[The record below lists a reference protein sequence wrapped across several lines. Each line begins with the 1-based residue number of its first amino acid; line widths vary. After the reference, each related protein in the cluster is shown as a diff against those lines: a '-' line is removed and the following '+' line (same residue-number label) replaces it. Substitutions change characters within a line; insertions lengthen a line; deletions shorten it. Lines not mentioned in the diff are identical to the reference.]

1 MDKMEYLLDL
11 YDIELH
17 KRLMYSSTNRKYELK
32 LTLEHI
38 SALEEI
44 IKIVEEHEQSIN
56 VYVLGHMPEL
66 YLNTGRAASPPNRQ

>member
-11 YDIELH
+11 YDMELH
-17 KRLMYSSTNRKYELK
+17 KRLMYESTDRKDELK

-44 IKIVEEHEQSIN
+44 IKIVEEH
-56 VYVLGHMPEL
+56 G
-66 YLNTGRAASPPNRQ
+66 

>member
-17 KRLMYSSTNRKYELK
+17 KRLMYESTDRNDELK

-44 IKIVEEHEQSIN
+44 IKIIEEHE
-56 VYVLGHMPEL
+56 
-66 YLNTGRAASPPNRQ
+66 

>member
-11 YDIELH
+11 YDIEH
-17 KRLMYSSTNRKYELK
+17 YKRFMYEITDRKDELT

-44 IKIVEEHEQSIN
+44 IKIVEEHE
-56 VYVLGHMPEL
+56 
-66 YLNTGRAASPPNRQ
+66 

>member
-1 MDKMEYLLDL
+1 MDRMEYLLDL

-17 KRLMYSSTNRKYELK
+17 KRLMYSITNRKDELK

-44 IKIVEEHEQSIN
+44 INIVEENE
-56 VYVLGHMPEL
+56 
-66 YLNTGRAASPPNRQ
+66 

>member
-11 YDIELH
+11 YDTELH
-17 KRLMYSSTNRKYELK
+17 KHLMYSSTNRKDELK

-44 IKIVEEHEQSIN
+44 IKIVEEHE
-56 VYVLGHMPEL
+56 
-66 YLNTGRAASPPNRQ
+66 

>member
-11 YDIELH
+11 YDMELH
-17 KRLMYSSTNRKYELK
+17 KRFMYESTDRRDGLK

-44 IKIVEEHEQSIN
+44 IKIVEEH
-56 VYVLGHMPEL
+56 G
-66 YLNTGRAASPPNRQ
+66 

>member
-1 MDKMEYLLDL
+1 MKTKEVHKMDKLEYLLDL

-17 KRLMYSSTNRKYELK
+17 KRLMYSSTNRKDELK

-44 IKIVEEHEQSIN
+44 IKIVEENE
-56 VYVLGHMPEL
+56 
-66 YLNTGRAASPPNRQ
+66 

>member
-17 KRLMYSSTNRKYELK
+17 KRLMYSNAGREAELK

-38 SALEEI
+38 SVLEEI
-44 IKIVEEHEQSIN
+44 IKIVEEH
-56 VYVLGHMPEL
+56 G
-66 YLNTGRAASPPNRQ
+66 

>member
-11 YDIELH
+11 YDIEH
-17 KRLMYSSTNRKYELK
+17 YKRFMYEITDRKDELT

-44 IKIVEEHEQSIN
+44 IKIVEER
-56 VYVLGHMPEL
+56 L
-66 YLNTGRAASPPNRQ
+66 YIQPCKWK

>member
-17 KRLMYSSTNRKYELK
+17 KRLMHSITNRKDELK
-32 LTLEHI
+32 LSLEHI

-44 IKIVEEHEQSIN
+44 IKIVEEHE
-56 VYVLGHMPEL
+56 
-66 YLNTGRAASPPNRQ
+66 

>member
-11 YDIELH
+11 YEIELH
-17 KRLMYSSTNRKYELK
+17 KRFMYESTDRKDELK

-44 IKIVEEHEQSIN
+44 VKIVEEHE
-56 VYVLGHMPEL
+56 
-66 YLNTGRAASPPNRQ
+66 

>member
-17 KRLMYSSTNRKYELK
+17 KRFIHEGTDRKDELK

-44 IKIVEEHEQSIN
+44 IKIVEEHE
-56 VYVLGHMPEL
+56 
-66 YLNTGRAASPPNRQ
+66 